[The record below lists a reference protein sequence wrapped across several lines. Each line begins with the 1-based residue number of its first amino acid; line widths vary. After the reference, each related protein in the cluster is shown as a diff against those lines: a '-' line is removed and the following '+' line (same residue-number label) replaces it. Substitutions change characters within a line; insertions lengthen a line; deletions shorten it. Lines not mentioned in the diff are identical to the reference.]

1 MNETAYFHGHFVWRE
16 LMTKDAGAARKFYTE
31 LFGWTY
37 SEMDMGGGAAYTLFK
52 CGETTVAGMMQTPPD
67 APFPPFW
74 TSYASVP
81 DVDAS
86 VEAAKSRGGNVM
98 LPAQTMPGVGR
109 FAVLADPNGA
119 VLGLL
124 KAETKDEPP
133 SERPGAGTFCWET
146 LMTPDVDASVAF
158 YGAVVGWTLVPGP
171 NPEMKVFGIGNAPIA
186 DIQVSQPGMHPAWGT
201 YVVVEALEAARDK
214 ALGLG
219 ATVIVPLIDVPS
231 VGRITVLQDP
241 GQAVI
246 SLFEAHFPPAQ

>member
-1 MNETAYFHGHFVWRE
+1 M
-16 LMTKDAGAARKFYTE
+16 
-31 LFGWTY
+31 
-37 SEMDMGGGAAYTLFK
+37 
-52 CGETTVAGMMQTPPD
+52 
-67 APFPPFW
+67 
-74 TSYASVP
+74 
-81 DVDAS
+81 
-86 VEAAKSRGGNVM
+86 
-98 LPAQTMPGVGR
+98 
-109 FAVLADPNGA
+109 
-119 VLGLL
+119 LGLL

-171 NPEMKVFGIGNAPIA
+171 NPEMKVFGSGKAPIA